1 MILKDL
7 ETVGDK
13 PLKKELEES
22 LTDRSHHHHLT
33 QNHHSATSSSML
45 NFIF

>member
-13 PLKKELEES
+13 SLKKELEES
-22 LTDRSHHHHLT
+22 LTDRSHHPHLSHNHHL
-33 QNHHSATSSSML
+33 ATSSGMY
-45 NFIF
+45 NF